1 MKYDSG
7 ITPKYHSLNTEELL
21 ATHTEGQLLKCV
33 PGRNESITV
42 ASYKPAQALDWYW
55 YTTLI
60 ALNENVYNSRKRARL
75 MSWKFDLTLDDLA
88 RVWIAQRGLCALTGL
103 TMSSESGTLAQK
115 NPMRCSPDRK
125 DNNVGYVR
133 DNVRLLCHWANN
145 AKSTYGDDVFY
156 TMVESAHRQKNS
168 LDPAVVLIG

>member
-1 MKYDSG
+1 MKYDSV
-7 ITPKYHSLNTEELL
+7 IKPKYHSKNTEELL
-21 ATHTEGQLLKCV
+21 ATHTDSELLECV

-75 MSWKFDLTLDDLA
+75 MGWKFDLTLHDLA
-88 RVWIAQRGLCALTGL
+88 RVWIAQQGRCALTGL
-103 TMSSESGTLAQK
+103 TMSSESGTPEQK

-125 DNNVGYVR
+125 DNNGDYVR

-156 TMVESAHRQKNS
+156 TMTESAHLLNKS
-168 LDPAVVLIG
+168 KDPAVGLY